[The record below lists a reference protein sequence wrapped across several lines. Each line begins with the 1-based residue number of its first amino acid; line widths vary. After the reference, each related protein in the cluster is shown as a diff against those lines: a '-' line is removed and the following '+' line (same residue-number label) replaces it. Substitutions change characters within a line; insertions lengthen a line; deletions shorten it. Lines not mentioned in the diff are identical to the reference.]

1 MSEDLET
8 SMTDPEDDQGSF
20 FDDVLHIVPIDKYHS
35 ITLRVLT
42 LEEQRKLSRI
52 ITNSKNM
59 TNLDAGSWLA
69 EKMIVEWKGP
79 KFKNRPVTPEN
90 INKLP
95 MNIANLVA
103 EKIQE
108 INAPL
113 VQPIYSE

>member
-1 MSEDLET
+1 MSEDT
-8 SMTDPEDDQGSF
+8 APVMTDPEDDQGSF
-20 FDDVLHIVPIDKYHS
+20 FDDVLHIVTLDKYHS

-52 ITNSKNM
+52 IANSKSM

-69 EKMIVEWKGP
+69 EKMIVDWKGP
-79 KFKNRPVTPEN
+79 KFKGRPVTPEN

-95 MNIANLVA
+95 MSVANLIA
-103 EKIQE
+103 DKIQE

-113 VQPIYSE
+113 AVTPSIE